1 MISIRAA
8 AFIAA
13 TAFSVSVSATAGNT
27 APGTV
32 DLLIRGGT
40 VYDGSDSPPF
50 VGDVAITGDRIV
62 AVGPSLD
69 VAAAKVQ
76 DAHGMIVSPGFI
88 DAHTHPD
95 SYIRSDDPTDRL
107 NLPWLAQ
114 GVSTIVIG
122 VDGSGSFNV
131 ANDLATLEA
140 SGIGTN
146 VAALV
151 GFATI
156 RTKVIGEVDRTP
168 TPAELKEERA
178 LVAKAMCEGAYGFST
193 GLFYAPQSYS
203 QTDEVVMLAKE
214 AAARG
219 GIYDTHQR
227 DESSYTIGLVSSV
240 DEAIEI
246 GRRAGLPVHFA
257 HLKAL
262 GVDVHGQSAAVIER
276 IERARAD
283 GIEVTAD
290 QYPWTAS
297 GSNLQAALV
306 PRWAVDGGYDAM
318 LERFGD
324 SAALSRIKAEMEE
337 NLRRRGGKESLLLTA
352 TDLPWTGKTL
362 GQMADQWHVSPVD
375 AAIRILSSDVEFDES
390 RNEGSLGRSQL
401 ARTASFNMSDGD
413 VEAFMKQPWVV
424 TGSDGSDGHPRQY
437 ASFPRKY
444 ETYVKERAVL
454 SLGDFIHR
462 STGAT
467 ADIYGMAE
475 RGYLRPGYFAD
486 VLVFDPDEYAPRADY
501 TNPRMPSVGVRS
513 LVVNGT
519 EVLRDGKP
527 TGTAAGRAMR
537 HVPPEGSC
545 S

>member
-1 MISIRAA
+1 M
-8 AFIAA
+8 
-13 TAFSVSVSATAGNT
+13 
-27 APGTV
+27 
-32 DLLIRGGT
+32 
-40 VYDGSDSPPF
+40 
-50 VGDVAITGDRIV
+50 GDVAITGDRIV

-69 VAAAKVQ
+69 IAAAKVE
-76 DAHGMIVSPGFI
+76 DARGMIVSPGFI

-95 SYIRSDDPTDRL
+95 SYIRSSNPTERL
-107 NLPWLAQ
+107 NVPWLAQ

-122 VDGSGSFNV
+122 VDGSGDFNV
-131 ANDLATLEA
+131 ADDLAALEA

-151 GFATI
+151 GFGAI
-156 RTKVIGEVDRTP
+156 RAEVIGEIDRAP
-168 TPAELKEERA
+168 TPAELEKEKA
-178 LVAKAMCEGAYGFST
+178 VVAKAMCEGAFGFST

-203 QTDEVVMLAKE
+203 QTDEVVALARE

-227 DESSYTIGLVSSV
+227 DESSYTIGLVASV
-240 DEAIEI
+240 EEAIDI
-246 GRRAGLPVHFA
+246 GRQAGLPVHFA
-257 HLKAL
+257 HIKAL
-262 GVDVHGQSAAVIER
+262 GVDVHEQSAAVIAH
-276 IERARAD
+276 IERARAE
-283 GIEVTAD
+283 GIDVTAD

-324 SAALSRIKAEMEE
+324 PATLARIKVEMEE
-337 NLRRRGGKESLLLTA
+337 NLRRRGGRDSLLLTA
-352 TDLPWTGKTL
+352 TGVPWTGKTL
-362 GQMADQWHVSPVD
+362 GKMATQWNLSPVD
-375 AAIRILSSDVEFDES
+375 AAIRILSSNVEFDDNRS
-390 RNEGSLGRSQL
+390 RGSLSRSQL
-401 ARTASFNMSDGD
+401 AQTASFNMAEAD

-444 ETYVKERAVL
+444 QTYVKERAVI
-454 SLGDFIHR
+454 SLRDFIHQ

-467 ADIYGMAE
+467 ADIYGMTE
-475 RGYLRPGYFAD
+475 RGYLRPGYYAD
-486 VLVFDPDEYAPRADY
+486 VLILDPDEYAPRADY
-501 TNPRMPSVGVRS
+501 VNARVPSVGVRS

-527 TGTAAGRAMR
+527 TGAAPGHGIR
-537 HVPPEGSC
+537 HVPPDGSC